1 MLLYQSYVVFVCFF
15 LVWAHMPP
23 TAAKMPRGSMPKSL
37 PELWVFHANC
47 IWFDEVKSY
56 LWLMQSYIHST
67 CNNRICSFFYS
78 TKPYNVWL
86 KCRDQYEDKF
96 WEKVELLRNS
106 LRKRWISKLDLK
118 LNCSELSLHAFYVIS
133 FLKLFD
139 LVSIFAYITLYKY

>member
-1 MLLYQSYVVFVCFF
+1 MLLYQSYVVFVRC
-15 LVWAHMPP
+15 
-23 TAAKMPRGSMPKSL
+23 PRVCLNYEYLTQTVRGLM
-37 PELWVFHANC
+37 
-47 IWFDEVKSY
+47 KSY
-56 LWLMQSYIHST
+56 LWLMQSYIHSI

-133 FLKLFD
+133 FFKLFD
-139 LVSIFAYITLYKY
+139 LVSPFAYITLYNY